1 MRGVWGVAFLLGI
14 FSVWVLIASVWN
26 FIEINTLSASLGVL
40 AVFHLGLFSY
50 VIFLADDAL
59 DHDCIETGLIAGFGF
74 AFIAM
79 CIGLIYSSL
88 TGGSLFGDFTY
99 DPLTPLNDSAIVMSL
114 FLWPTLPALWR
125 RSRWFAIFGFMLV
138 FGLLALLS
146 SFAAICAVVVGGAV
160 FLLRLVMRHNLM
172 AAVLALMVIVM
183 IAIPNLYSALDF
195 EPDIN
200 ENSTV
205 LEREVHTLI
214 RHRLAI
220 WSFVVKKI
228 EEQPLLGWGFR
239 SSREIPHD
247 RESVSAG
254 VDVLPLHPH
263 NISLQSRLE
272 LGLPGSVIFAALV
285 GYVLISLSRAGSNSL
300 QAGFLMAPAVMWLF
314 VANVSFGMWQ
324 NWWVAVAFLIAILMR
339 VSVAAST
346 RNAY

>member
-1 MRGVWGVAFLLGI
+1 M
-14 FSVWVLIASVWN
+14 
-26 FIEINTLSASLGVL
+26 
-40 AVFHLGLFSY
+40 
-50 VIFLADDAL
+50 
-59 DHDCIETGLIAGFGF
+59 
-74 AFIAM
+74 
-79 CIGLIYSSL
+79 
-88 TGGSLFGDFTY
+88 
-99 DPLTPLNDSAIVMSL
+99 
-114 FLWPTLPALWR
+114 
-125 RSRWFAIFGFMLV
+125 
-138 FGLLALLS
+138 
-146 SFAAICAVVVGGAV
+146 